1 MIKLNNVLLIDDDE
15 VTNYINTKILKVVSP
30 ETKVTVA
37 TNGLEGLKCIDMRI
51 DSKEPEFDAIIIDIS
66 MPEMDGWQFIEALSA
81 DRYRMY
87 LNANIVMLTSS
98 VFEDDIIRAG
108 KYPLVKTFLSKP
120 LDIPKL
126 NKILNYGRVEHQ
138 RLSN

>member
-1 MIKLNNVLLIDDDE
+1 
-15 VTNYINTKILKVVSP
+15 
-30 ETKVTVA
+30 
-37 TNGLEGLKCIDMRI
+37 MRI